1 MATIIKKSNIL
12 SLIKD
17 LQKKYDVYTPVKKGD
32 VSEPGGF
39 RHMSE
44 AKPLPHFYL
53 FEGIKNKEKIELDY
67 TTTILSP
74 KNIFFPTTHILM
86 NFSENNPKLRFGAS
100 TPLVSNK
107 VKIPKFNK
115 RILIF
120 GIHPYDVR
128 ALLIL
133 DGIFMENG
141 IDPYYY
147 ERRKNSVIVAVNNKN
162 TPNYFYNEF
171 DYDYSKGIDLFLED
185 SGNIYVATAKTK
197 FGREILN
204 SKFFESS
211 KKITST
217 DIPKKSKNKLLNL
230 KGIKSSIEKGA
241 NEKIWAEVAE
251 KCLGCGI
258 CSYVCPICHCFDIE
272 DRINLDGFTGF
283 RCRKHDSCMLYEFSL
298 ILGKIN
304 FRERLQ
310 DRIYNWYHHKFVRAP
325 NERGVVDCVGC
336 GRCITF
342 CPAEIDIKGVLDRL
356 QYGTE

>member
-1 MATIIKKSNIL
+1 MAMIIKKSNIL

-17 LQKKYDVYTPVKKGD
+17 LQRKYDVYAPVKKGD
-32 VSEPGGF
+32 
-39 RHMSE
+39 
-44 AKPLPHFYL
+44 FYL

-74 KNIFFPTTHILM
+74 KNIFFPTKQVIM
-86 NFSENNPKLRFGAS
+86 NFKG
-100 TPLVSNK
+100 NK
-107 VKIPKFNK
+107 VHIPEFKK
-115 RILIF
+115 KILIF
-120 GIHPYDVR
+120 GIHPYDVQ

-133 DGIFMENG
+133 DGIFMNSE

-162 TPNYFYNEF
+162 TPNSFYNEF
-171 DYDYSKGIDLFLED
+171 DYDYGKGIDLFLED
-185 SGNIYVATAKTK
+185 TGNSYIATAKTK

-204 SKFFESS
+204 SKFFENS

-230 KGIKSSIEKGA
+230 KGIKSSVEKGA

-272 DRINLDGFTGF
+272 DRINLDGISGF

-325 NERGVVDCVGC
+325 NERGVADCVGC

-342 CPAEIDIKGVLDRL
+342 CQAGIEIKEILDRL
-356 QYGTE
+356 QSRTG

>member
-1 MATIIKKSNIL
+1 MSEMATIIKKSNIL

-17 LQKKYDVYTPVKKGD
+17 LQKKYDVYAPVKRGNN
-32 VSEPGGF
+32 S
-39 RHMSE
+39 
-44 AKPLPHFYL
+44 YL
-53 FEGIKNKEKIELDY
+53 FEDIKNKDKIELDY

-86 NFSENNPKLRFGAS
+86 NF
-100 TPLVSNK
+100 NK
-107 VKIPKFNK
+107 DRVKIPRFNK

-120 GIHPYDVR
+120 GIHPYDAQ

-147 ERRKNSVIVAVNNKN
+147 ERRKNAVIVAVNNKN
-162 TPNYFYNEF
+162 TPNSFYNEF
-171 DYDYSKGIDLFLED
+171 DYDYGKGIDLFLED

-204 SKFFESS
+204 SKFFENS
-211 KKITST
+211 KKITNKKN
-217 DIPKKSKNKLLNL
+217 IPKKSKNRLLDL
-230 KGIKSSIEKGA
+230 GEIKSSIEKGA